1 MQNVTPTQLQ
11 NLLEGMNVGL
21 ILLDPDFRVRRVNAE
36 TMRVDGRSMSDVVGK
51 TFWEA
56 WPGVADAA
64 IGHLV
69 RHSMRTRTTEVVSQH
84 FVSFKGQETW
94 LEMRVHPWG
103 EGVAVFFRDV
113 SERRRALA
121 ELEATQER
129 YRLTARATHDVV
141 WDWNIVTDKVRWDGA
156 AFALLGS
163 NDGEPLTTQIGWWE
177 NRIHDDDRDRVVASL
192 RRSLE
197 NGAGYWAEEYRLLAA
212 DGDYVIVYDRGFII
226 RDAAGRAVRAVGAMV
241 DVTEVRKAEL
251 KVQQLQ
257 SQLIHVSRLSA
268 MGTMA
273 STLAHELNQPL
284 TAVTSYVSGCQRIIE
299 GREDEETRRL
309 RDGLQGARESAL
321 RAGDVIRRLRAMIE
335 RGEVQRR
342 RVNLLNVVQEA
353 AGLGLVGL
361 TDEVSVSI
369 DIASGLIVDADP
381 IQLQQVVLNL
391 IRNALEAMEASP
403 RKRLRITGRR
413 QSKAVRLEV
422 GDTGGGISAAI
433 KESLFDPFVSTRES
447 GMGIGLSISR
457 TIIEAHLGRIWA
469 EDNEGGGTVF
479 CITLPAAK
487 PKPRL

>member
-1 MQNVTPTQLQ
+1 MLNVTQAQLQ
-11 NLLEGMNVGL
+11 HLLEGMNVGL
-21 ILLDPDFRVRRVNAE
+21 IVLDQAFRVAKVNAE
-36 TMRVDGRSMSDVVGK
+36 TMRVDGRSSADVTGK
-51 TFWEA
+51 IFWEA

-64 IGHLV
+64 IGQLV
-69 RHSMRTRTTEVVSQH
+69 RDSMRARTAHVVSQH
-84 FVSFKGQETW
+84 FVSPYAPEAW

-103 EGVAVFFRDV
+103 DGVAVFFRDV

-141 WDWNIVTDKVRWDGA
+141 WDWDIVTDDVRWEGA

-163 NDGEPLTTQIGWWE
+163 IDGEPLNTAIGWWE
-177 NRIHDDDRDRVVASL
+177 DRVHADDRDRVVASL
-192 RRSLE
+192 KHALE

-212 DGDYVIVYDRGFII
+212 DGGYAIVYDRGFII
-226 RDAAGRAVRAVGAMV
+226 RDAAGRAIRAVGAMV
-241 DVTEVRKAEL
+241 DVSEVRKAEL

-284 TAVTSYVSGCQRIIE
+284 TAVTSYVSGCQRLIE
-299 GREDEETRRL
+299 GRDDEEARRL
-309 RDGLQGARESAL
+309 RDGLRGARESAL

-361 TDEVSVSI
+361 TEEVSVSI

-413 QSKAVRLEV
+413 QSRTVRLEV
-422 GDTGGGISAAI
+422 SDTGGGIAPAI

-487 PKPRL
+487 AKPRL

>member
-1 MQNVTPTQLQ
+1 MLNVTQAQLQ
-11 NLLEGMNVGL
+11 HLLEGMNVGL
-21 ILLDPDFRVRRVNAE
+21 ILLDPDFRVRKVNAE
-36 TMRVDGRSMSDVVGK
+36 TMRVDGRAMSDVVGK
-51 TFWEA
+51 PFWEA
-56 WPGVADAA
+56 WPGAAEAA
-64 IGHLV
+64 IGELV
-69 RHSMRTRTTEVVSQH
+69 RDSMRARTAQVVSQH
-84 FVSFKGQETW
+84 FVSPKGRETW

-103 EGVAVFFRDV
+103 DGVAVFFRDV

-141 WDWNIVTDKVRWDGA
+141 WDWNIVTDDVSWDGA
-156 AFALLGS
+156 AFSLLGS
-163 NDGEPLTTQIGWWE
+163 NDGEPLNTPIGWWE
-177 NRIHDDDRDRVVASL
+177 NRVHVDDRDRVVTSL
-192 RRSLE
+192 RRALD
-197 NGAGYWAEEYRLLAA
+197 NGAGYWAEEYRLLGA
-212 DGDYVIVYDRGFII
+212 DGNHAIVYDRGFII
-226 RDAAGRAVRAVGAMV
+226 RDAAGRAIRAVGAMV

-284 TAVTSYVSGCQRIIE
+284 TAVTSYVSGCQRLIE

-391 IRNALEAMEASP
+391 IRNALEAMETSP

-422 GDTGGGISAAI
+422 ADTGGGISPAI

-469 EDNEGGGTVF
+469 KDNEGGGTVF
-479 CITLPAAK
+479 CITLPAAR